1 MKKDAIACF
10 VAGAGLMYF
19 ADPDRG
25 RRRRAAVR
33 DRFAAGWHDFTNEL
47 DKAERDLSNR
57 SHGVGAAVSSIWRK
71 DNADEPVILGRVRTA
86 IGRAVSHPHAIH
98 ARSQGEGQIVL
109 EGPVLRHEV
118 DYLLKRVRAVPG
130 VRDVVER
137 LEVHDDSQ
145 GISSLQGGVPR
156 RAVSEFAQQ
165 NWTPSLRVVSAGFA
179 GTMLAAGSRM
189 DSPARWISITGGA
202 MLLAR
207 AICNKP
213 FAQIFGAKGGAGVV
227 NLEKTIHINA
237 PLETVY
243 SFWANFENFPKFMTH
258 LKEVRNLENGRSHW
272 VAPGPGGISIA
283 WDAQI
288 TEQQTNQLLGWRSV
302 PGSVVRTAGVVHFDQ
317 EPDGRTRVQ
326 VRMSYCPPAGLV
338 GHAVAWLFGADPKT
352 EMDEDL
358 VRLKSLLETGK
369 TRAHR
374 VAVTREQVAGAP
386 AEKPQHAW

>member
-19 ADPDRG
+19 ADPARG
-25 RRRRAAVR
+25 RRRRAVVR
-33 DRFAAGWHDFTNEL
+33 DKFAARWHDFTNEL

-57 SHGVGAAVSSIWRK
+57 SRGFGASVSSLCK
-71 DNADEPVILGRVRTA
+71 QTDADEPVLLGRVRTA

-98 ARSQGEGQIVL
+98 ARSHGQGQIVL
-109 EGPVLRHEV
+109 EGPVLQHEV
-118 DYLLKRVRAVPG
+118 DYLLKRVKAVPG
-130 VRDVVER
+130 IRDVVNR
-137 LEVHDDSQ
+137 LEVHADPQ

-179 GTMLAAGSRM
+179 GTMLAAGARI

-202 MLLAR
+202 LLLAR
-207 AICNKP
+207 AILNKP
-213 FAQIFGAKGGAGVV
+213 FRQILGTAGGSEVV

-237 PLETVY
+237 PIETVY
-243 SFWANFENFPKFMTH
+243 SYWENFENFPKFMTH
-258 LKEVRNLENGRSHW
+258 LKEVRNLNNGRSHW
-272 VAPGPGGISIA
+272 VAAGPGGISIA
-283 WDAQI
+283 WDARI
-288 TEQQTNQLLGWRSV
+288 TEQQTNQLLAWASAA
-302 PGSVVRTAGVVHFDQ
+302 GSIVRTSGLVRFDK

-326 VRMSYCPPAGLV
+326 IRMSYCPPAGLF

-358 VRLKSLLETGK
+358 VRMKSLLETGK
-369 TRAHR
+369 TRAHG
-374 VAVTREQVAGAP
+374 VAITREQVAGAP
-386 AEKPQHAW
+386 AENQQHAW